1 MINKGVDMNISIIG
15 GSGFVGRN
23 LINKLLK
30 NKHSITNID
39 LFPIESEIENLK
51 NIRANTQESGQWQ
64 DEIKKSDIVINLAG
78 ATIFNFWSKKYKE
91 LIYNSRILTTKN
103 IVDAL
108 DASRKTTLLNT
119 SAAGFYGDRK
129 NDLLKENE
137 PSGNDFLANVCTDWE
152 NQAFK
157 AKDKNSRV
165 IIMRFG
171 IVLGNG
177 GALAKMIPLT
187 KMMMNPVF
195 GSGKNYFPWIHVKDI
210 CNAVEFLIENK
221 DFDGIYN
228 FVSPD
233 LKTQKEFTREL
244 ASSVKRMAPIH
255 IPGFLV
261 STFGGDLG
269 KSFLCSQ
276 RASSEKLLNQGFKFQ
291 FSILEKALLD
301 IV

>member
-1 MINKGVDMNISIIG
+1 MNISIIG

-23 LINKLLK
+23 LINKLLE
-30 NKHSITNID
+30 NNHFITNID
-39 LFPIESEIENLK
+39 LFPIESNTENLK
-51 NIRANTQESGQWQ
+51 NIQANTQEPGVWQ
-64 DEIKKSDIVINLAG
+64 DEVKKSDVVINLAG

-108 DASRKTTLLNT
+108 DDSRETTILNT

-129 NDLLKENE
+129 NDLLGENE

-152 NQAFK
+152 TEAFK
-157 AKDKNSRV
+157 AKEKNTRV

-171 IVLGNG
+171 IVLGKG

-221 DFDGIYN
+221 DSDGIYN
-228 FVSPD
+228 FVSPGI
-233 LKTQKEFTREL
+233 KTQKEFSKEL
-244 ASSVKRMAPIH
+244 AKSVNRIAPFH

-261 STFGGDLG
+261 SVFGGDLG

-276 RASSEKLLNQGFKFQ
+276 RASSEKLENQGFKFQ
-291 FSILEKALLD
+291 FSTLEKALLD